1 MSEFVHLHTHSHYSL
16 LDGLP
21 KIDDLINE
29 AVQYNMPALALTDHG
44 NLHGAIEF
52 YKKSKAAGIKPI
64 IGVEAYLARRSLL
77 KKEANI
83 DTKPY
88 HLLILAEN
96 EEGYKNL
103 LKLVTI
109 SHLQGFYYKP
119 RIDKEVL
126 AKHSKGLIGLSSCI
140 AGEIP
145 RLLLADKTEKAK
157 EAAIEYENI
166 FGKGSFFIEISHHP
180 NVEGHVKTKSRLIK
194 LAKSLNLPLVATQDV
209 HYIKKEDDVAQDA
222 LVAIQTNTKL
232 KEKKRLTLMGDD
244 FSFRSAD
251 EMADLFRENK
261 EAIKNTLTIAE
272 RCNLNLEL
280 GRWIFPRLEIPQ
292 KKSAAERLREL
303 SLLGLR
309 KMNLEKRAYF
319 ERLDYEME
327 IINKKGYAP
336 YFLIVADF
344 VNWAKNHGIATNT
357 RGSAASSLVSYSVGI
372 SNIDP
377 LEYELPF
384 ERFLN
389 PHRPSPPDIDIDFA
403 DDRRDEVIEYAKK
416 KYGEEKVAQI
426 GTFGTMM
433 ARAAVRD
440 ITRVLNHSYSIG
452 DRIAKMIPFGGQ
464 GFPMTIKKALKINP
478 ELKQAYVTE
487 PVTREILNLAQK
499 IEGAARHVSVH
510 AAGIVISPEPLVN
523 YVPLQYEPR
532 GEKLITQYDMYCIED
547 IGLLKM
553 DFLGLTNLSILGKAV
568 DLIKKHRDISIN
580 LEQIPLADKKTF
592 ELLGR
597 GETTGLFQLG
607 GRGMTRYLKELKPN
621 RVTDIMAMIALF
633 RPGPMANIPTYIRR
647 RHKRESVKYLDP
659 KLKKIL
665 GKTYGVIT
673 YQEDVL
679 LIAIELAGYDWG
691 SVDKLRKAIGK
702 KNPRE
707 MAAQQKK
714 FIEGCQRYGGLS
726 KQKAESLWNLFD
738 PFKGYGFNKAH
749 AASYALVAYQTAY
762 LKANYPVEYMTAV
775 LTAESGNLDKLA
787 EIINECRR
795 MGISVL
801 PPDINESFADFT
813 LVREKN
819 QELIRFGLNAIKN
832 VGYNIVN
839 DIIKEREE
847 KGKFA
852 SLEDFLERISS
863 RDLNKKVLEALIK
876 GGAFNKLGKQSEMLG
891 GIDKILRYHKEINR
905 NKNSNQASLFE
916 NQRIQTGKLKLAEGQ
931 KISQEEKF
939 RWEKDLLGLYISGHP
954 LDKYK
959 NRMEKQKIN
968 ITTIKNFRNQ
978 TPVVVLV
985 IIEELKKIITRN
997 GNFMLF
1003 LKIADF
1009 TGKIEAVVFPR
1020 ILENYG
1026 HLLKEDNCVIIKGKI
1041 NIRNNEPAL
1050 ICEEIREVA

>member
-1 MSEFVHLHTHSHYSL
+1 
-16 LDGLP
+16 
-21 KIDDLINE
+21 
-29 AVQYNMPALALTDHG
+29 
-44 NLHGAIEF
+44 
-52 YKKSKAAGIKPI
+52 
-64 IGVEAYLARRSLL
+64 
-77 KKEANI
+77 
-83 DTKPY
+83 
-88 HLLILAEN
+88 
-96 EEGYKNL
+96 
-103 LKLVTI
+103 
-109 SHLQGFYYKP
+109 
-119 RIDKEVL
+119 
-126 AKHSKGLIGLSSCI
+126 
-140 AGEIP
+140 
-145 RLLLADKTEKAK
+145 
-157 EAAIEYENI
+157 
-166 FGKGSFFIEISHHP
+166 
-180 NVEGHVKTKSRLIK
+180 
-194 LAKSLNLPLVATQDV
+194 
-209 HYIKKEDDVAQDA
+209 
-222 LVAIQTNTKL
+222 
-232 KEKKRLTLMGDD
+232 
-244 FSFRSAD
+244 
-251 EMADLFRENK
+251 
-261 EAIKNTLTIAE
+261 
-272 RCNLNLEL
+272 
-280 GRWIFPRLEIPQ
+280 
-292 KKSAAERLREL
+292 
-303 SLLGLR
+303 
-309 KMNLEKRAYF
+309 
-319 ERLDYEME
+319 ME

-1041 NIRNNEPAL
+1041 NLRNNEPAL